1 VADCDRAIGLRDV
14 PSRIGGRPEPP
25 DRQGARGRA
34 QVADRDAHRWR
45 RGTDPF
51 VTQPKMTSTSDDDA
65 DPQPERRDPPAMAWS
80 PTRSRLAFLPA
91 AKRRTPAPMHEAV
104 IIFNSRSGENRGS
117 DSELSRR
124 VVGRLRERGV
134 DARVIGFD
142 NAGGR
147 PVNWRRRLDEA
158 LDAGTRHV
166 YAVGGDGTV
175 LAVARALLERDSV
188 LGIVPTGT
196 ANLLAR
202 DLGIPLD
209 PMPAV
214 DALLEARPRRIDVGR
229 VNGELFLCA
238 SMLGMAT
245 ILARVRES
253 GRGEGALR
261 LWPRLLGKALW
272 VLWRYPHRRIILE
285 LDGQRVTLRSR
296 TLVISNNPLLPEAG
310 LYPRR
315 GRLDGGLLG
324 IYGVREGSFR
334 ELPRVALRMLNG
346 SWADEP
352 LIFHHDAPRL
362 TVQAASARRR
372 GRRITV
378 LNDGERVPLDLP
390 LRYEVLPRA
399 LSVLG
404 AASRS
409 PSAMAPDSAA

>member
-1 VADCDRAIGLRDV
+1 
-14 PSRIGGRPEPP
+14 
-25 DRQGARGRA
+25 
-34 QVADRDAHRWR
+34 
-45 RGTDPF
+45 
-51 VTQPKMTSTSDDDA
+51 
-65 DPQPERRDPPAMAWS
+65 
-80 PTRSRLAFLPA
+80 
-91 AKRRTPAPMHEAV
+91 MHDAV

-117 DSELSRR
+117 DVDLSRR
-124 VVGRLRERGV
+124 IAGRLRERGV
-134 DARVIGFD
+134 DAGVIGFGK
-142 NAGGR
+142 AGRR
-147 PVNWRRRLDEA
+147 PFNWRRRLDEA
-158 LDAGTRHV
+158 LDAGVRHV

-175 LAVARALLERDSV
+175 LAVAQVLLERDAV

-245 ILARVRES
+245 TLARFRES

-272 VLWRYPHRRIILE
+272 MLWRYPHRRIILE
-285 LDGQRVTLRSR
+285 LDGRVLTLRSR
-296 TLVISNNPLLPEAG
+296 TLVISNNPLLPQAG

-315 GRLDGGLLG
+315 GRLDRGLLG
-324 IYGVREGSFR
+324 IYGVREGSFL
-334 ELPRVALRMLNG
+334 ELPRVALQMLKG

-362 TVQAASARRR
+362 SVQAPSARRR
-372 GRRITV
+372 GRRITI
-378 LNDGERVPLDLP
+378 LNDGERVRLDLP
-390 LRYEVLPRA
+390 LRYEVLPLA
-399 LSVLG
+399 LSVLD
-404 AASRS
+404 AASR
-409 PSAMAPDSAA
+409 PTSAMASDSAA